1 MKFEIQTDN
10 EESVD
15 TLLLDVEEKTI
26 VLYNDE
32 VNTFDCVIDSL
43 IKVCKHEPIQ
53 AEQCTILVHFKG
65 RCDVKKG
72 EYDTLEP
79 ICSALLERGLTAEIQ

>member
-32 VNTFDCVIDSL
+32 VNTFDFVIDSL

-72 EYDTLEP
+72 EDDTLEP